1 MSRKNLEKQDIL
13 KPILTIFM
21 IAFVLDEHNDKS
33 NDDKEEDDDAG
44 QRHFEESNI
53 IKIEIKCSELI

>member
-53 IKIEIKCSELI
+53 RKIEIKCSELI

>member
-53 IKIEIKCSELI
+53 IKIEIKCS

>member
-1 MSRKNLEKQDIL
+1 
-13 KPILTIFM
+13 M